1 MEMHLDGLARDFR
14 CAFRSLRQNRRFSL
28 IAIFAL
34 ALGIGASAVVFSVVY
49 SVFIDALPYKNFNRS
64 VVIGIHDLS
73 NVGSA
78 EIRLYFSLE
87 EVRAFREQNHVFED
101 LIAYA
106 RMRPTYDDGK
116 SIRFFPFGAVVTA
129 NTFDYLGVPPLLGR
143 AISPEDGD
151 PGASPVFVMNYRLW
165 QREFCGDPKVLG
177 TIFVLNGKP
186 TTLIGIMP
194 VQFNAFS
201 ANFWLPATPDY
212 HRLQVMGRLKPGVS
226 AQTAGVDLN
235 AIAHRLHKLNPGG
248 IFPEDKFAIAPQTLL
263 DSLIGNFKKTLYV
276 LFAAVLL
283 LLLIACSNVANLLLA
298 RATAREREIAVRAT
312 LGATRGRLIRQLL
325 VESFL
330 LATAATGTGCALAYF
345 GLKAVVALIP
355 AGTLPEETV
364 IRMSAPVL
372 LLALGL
378 TILTTV
384 LCGLAPALHVV
395 RGHLQP
401 HLTGSGKAAGKS
413 FRHSKLRGGLVL
425 SEVALS
431 IVLLIGAGLFMR
443 SFLVLTRVD
452 LGFDPKNVLFF
463 ELNLP
468 PSYNTDIA
476 GTLQRKNAL
485 TRQLL
490 ERMRALPG
498 VTSVAKMA
506 ADPPPLQYQVTDTII
521 PGNPH
526 SEPWETRFEMCSDG
540 YFQTLGLPLLRGRF
554 FSEDDVSAARKIMVV
569 NEAFSRQ
576 YFPNENP
583 LGHKVK
589 LDIFDKPYFAAAAPH
604 DTYFEI
610 VGVVSDFK
618 TRGYDN
624 PSWQSFPQAF
634 VPYSVA
640 GFNWRVFMARTSVDP
655 GSLLKNMGQE
665 VRALDPGVQI
675 STSGTLEAS
684 LREFYRGPQ
693 FQLVTLAGFAGIGL
707 ILVVIGI
714 FSVMAYTVSLQ
725 THEIGIRVALGAQQA
740 NILRLV
746 LLNGFR
752 LVVAGILVGLL
763 FSYALTR
770 LLASQISDVSATDP
784 WTFTVVVTLVMIV
797 GLAACLL
804 PARRAARVDPLVAL
818 HYD

>member
-1 MEMHLDGLARDFR
+1 MEMYLDGLARDFR
-14 CAFRSLRQNRRFSL
+14 CAFRSVRQNRRFSL

-78 EIRLYFSLE
+78 EVRLYFSRE

-116 SIRFFPFGAVVTA
+116 SIRFLPFGAVVTA

-165 QREFCGDPKVLG
+165 QREFGGDPKVLG
-177 TIFVLNGKP
+177 RIFILNGKP

-194 VQFNAFS
+194 VQFNAFR
-201 ANFWLPATPDY
+201 ANFWLPATPNY
-212 HRLQVMGRLKPGVS
+212 QRLQLMGRLKPGVS
-226 AQTAGVDLN
+226 TQTAGADLD
-235 AIAHRLHKLNPGG
+235 AIAHRLHRPNPGG
-248 IFPEDKFAIAPQTLL
+248 IFPEDKFAIAPQMLL
-263 DSLIGNFKKTLYV
+263 DSLIGNFKKTVYV

-283 LLLIACSNVANLLLA
+283 LLLIACGNVANLLLA
-298 RATAREREIAVRAT
+298 RATARKREIAVRAT

-384 LCGLAPALHVV
+384 LCGFAPALHVV

-401 HLTGSGKAAGKS
+401 HLTGSGKADGKS

-431 IVLLIGAGLFMR
+431 IVLLIGAGLLMR

-452 LGFDPKNVLFF
+452 LGFDPKNVLYF

-490 ERMRALPG
+490 ERMRGLPG
-498 VTSVAKMA
+498 VTSVAEMA

-521 PGNPH
+521 PGKPH
-526 SEPWETRFEMCSDG
+526 AEPWETRFEMCSDG

-610 VGVVSDFK
+610 VGVVRDFK

-707 ILVVIGI
+707 VLVVIGI
-714 FSVMAYTVSLQ
+714 FSVTAYTVSLQ
-725 THEIGIRVALGAQQA
+725 THEIGIRMALGAQQT

-784 WTFTVVVTLVMIV
+784 WTFAAVVTLVVVV